1 MNRLYSRSTALK
13 SILALASGSLITY
26 HVSDTRRVGRPL
38 RTVSEPTP
46 AEQQFHTS
54 SLFPTSLSST
64 VEPWK
69 IRNDYPL
76 GPASDADSPANAQWP
91 QIDFRQNPEGYAKAV
106 RSYCL
111 ESMIPC
117 DFDANKCKTREWY
130 HAPWLHRGANGREPL
145 RGLTSE
151 RPIPPYELA
160 RTQSRYLQIW
170 ACGFYNTTAA
180 AVYGQMW
187 KDPNNPSWEEDVQF
201 PEGSVVFKVL
211 MTDASDEDL
220 PTQRGSPT
228 WPTMISQTNPEQNFF
243 PIAGKRN
250 DYPSDVRLLQID
262 FAVRD
267 ARAPI
272 GWVFGA
278 FMYDGRKSNSNPWYR
293 TTPLGIQWGNDSQL
307 TQARFDAG
315 EKAKESWMN
324 PAGEDL
330 RIHLGGS
337 RPSWGWNGRL
347 NGPVDN
353 FASACASCHATASR
367 YGTMRKT
374 PLRPTV
380 DTNGHWRS
388 GSADEMLCVLG
399 SKNTPSGE
407 PIEKGTITADYS
419 LQLQLG
425 FKNYEQWRREN
436 GGEAGARVKDALAAA
451 LGPRRLE
458 VPPSSLVGL
467 KPPTS

>member
-1 MNRLYSRSTALK
+1 M
-13 SILALASGSLITY
+13 
-26 HVSDTRRVGRPL
+26 D
-38 RTVSEPTP
+38 SEPAP
-46 AEQQFHTS
+46 AERQFRTS
-54 SLFPTSLSST
+54 SLFPVPASADLKRW
-64 VEPWK
+64 E

-76 GPASDADSPANAQWP
+76 KPATNAGGSTSALWL
-91 QIDFRQNPEGYAKAV
+91 QIDFEKDPEGYAKAV

-111 ESMIPC
+111 EGMVQS
-117 DFDANKCKTREWY
+117 DFDASKCKTREWY
-130 HAPWLHRGANGREPL
+130 HAPWLHRGASGREPL

-170 ACGFYNTTAA
+170 ACGFYNATAA
-180 AVYGQMW
+180 SVYGQMW
-187 KDPNNPSWEEDVQF
+187 KDPNNPSWEKDVQF

-211 MTDASDEDL
+211 MTDASDKDL

-228 WPTMISQTNPEQNFF
+228 WSAVISQTNPEQDFF
-243 PIAGKRN
+243 PIAGQRN
-250 DYPSDVRLLQID
+250 DHPSDVRLLQID

-267 ARAPI
+267 NRAPI

-278 FMYDGRKSNSNPWYR
+278 FMYDGRKSDSNPWYR

-307 TQARFDAG
+307 TQERFDAG

-324 PAGEDL
+324 PIGEEL
-330 RIHLGGS
+330 RLHLGGF

-380 DTNGHWRS
+380 DANGHWRS
-388 GSADEMLCVLG
+388 GSTDEM
-399 SKNTPSGE
+399 T
-407 PIEKGTITADYS
+407 
-419 LQLQLG
+419 
-425 FKNYEQWRREN
+425 
-436 GGEAGARVKDALAAA
+436 
-451 LGPRRLE
+451 
-458 VPPSSLVGL
+458 
-467 KPPTS
+467 